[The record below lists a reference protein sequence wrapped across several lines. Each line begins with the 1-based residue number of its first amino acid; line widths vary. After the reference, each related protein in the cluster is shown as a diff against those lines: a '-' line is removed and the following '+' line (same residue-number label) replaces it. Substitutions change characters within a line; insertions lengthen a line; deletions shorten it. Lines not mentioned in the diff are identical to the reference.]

1 MKESLIINKFQKMY
15 GKNVFIKLHEP
26 DLSFKDFGEVKK
38 SIKNNY
44 VSTIGNVV
52 KKFEKKLSTITKSNF
67 VVATVSGSAAL
78 HTSVCALNIKKN
90 EEILMPT
97 LNYIASANAALLCNA
112 IPHFIDV
119 ERNTLGVDPVKLE
132 KYLKKNTIIR
142 NKICY
147 NKKTKRKI
155 KAIIVLH
162 AFGHPSK
169 IDLIKKISKK
179 YHLYL
184 IEDAAEALGSKYKKK
199 HLGTF
204 GDIGILSFNGNKII
218 TCGGGGAI
226 ITNNKLISKKAL
238 HLISNSKLNHRWK
251 YDYDQL
257 GFNYRMPGINAALG
271 VSQLMRLKKF
281 IKSKRKIYKK
291 YNELFSSVKNVEL
304 FKEPKNS
311 YSNYW
316 LNTLLVDSKNI
327 KQRDNLIKKLN
338 LNGIAVRPVWTLLH
352 KISYLKKFPKMNLDN
367 AIKLEKQII
376 SLPSSSQLLNR
387 MYV

>member
-1 MKESLIINKFQKMY
+1 MNQSLIINKFQKMY

-26 DLSFKDFGEVKK
+26 NLSFKDLIEVKK

-52 KKFEKKLSTITKSNF
+52 KKFEKRLSTITKSKY

-112 IPHFIDV
+112 IPHFIDI
-119 ERNTLGVDPVKLE
+119 EKNTLGVDPVKLE
-132 KYLKKNTIIR
+132 KYLKKNAIIR
-142 NKICY
+142 NNTCY

-162 AFGHPSK
+162 TFGHPSK

-226 ITNNKLISKKAL
+226 ITNSKLISKKAL
-238 HLISNSKLNHRWK
+238 HLISNSKLNHKWK

-271 VSQLMRLKKF
+271 VSQLMRL
-281 IKSKRKIYKK
+281 
-291 YNELFSSVKNVEL
+291 
-304 FKEPKNS
+304 
-311 YSNYW
+311 
-316 LNTLLVDSKNI
+316 NI
-327 KQRDNLIKKLN
+327 
-338 LNGIAVRPVWTLLH
+338 
-352 KISYLKKFPKMNLDN
+352 
-367 AIKLEKQII
+367 
-376 SLPSSSQLLNR
+376 
-387 MYV
+387 

>member
-1 MKESLIINKFQKMY
+1 MKDILIINKFKKMY

-26 DLSFKDFGEVKK
+26 NLSYKDFGEVKK

-52 KKFEKKLSTITKSNF
+52 KKFEKKISILTKSNY
-67 VVATVSGSAAL
+67 VVATVSGSSAL

-112 IPHFIDV
+112 IPHFIDI
-119 ERNTLGVDPVKLE
+119 EKKTLGIDSTKLE
-132 KYLKKNTIIR
+132 NYLKKNTIIK
-142 NKICY
+142 NNSCY

-155 KAIIVLH
+155 SAIIVLH
-162 AFGHPSK
+162 TFGHPAK

-179 YHLYL
+179 YRLYL

-226 ITNNKLISKKAL
+226 ITNNKSLSKKAL
-238 HLISNSKLNHRWK
+238 HLISNSKLNHKWK
-251 YDYDQL
+251 YNYDQL

-271 VSQLMRLKKF
+271 VSQLERLNQF
-281 IKSKRKIYKK
+281 IKLKRKIYKK
-291 YNELFSSVKNVEL
+291 YNKLFYDLKNIEL

-316 LNTLLVDSKNI
+316 LNTLLVKNKNL

-338 LNGIAVRPVWTLLH
+338 QKGIAARPVWTLLH
-352 KISYLKKFPKMNLDN
+352 KVSYLKKFPKMNLDN

-376 SLPSSSQLLNR
+376 NLPSSSQLINR